1 MSNMQTL
8 VILYCLQ
15 NNNKGSQAVHV
26 QYGLDSWLVEGAFWL
41 LLFLVLQM
49 VDLWVG
55 TQCFSCVHSPV
66 TTVPNRNNLKERDFA
81 WFMV

>member
-1 MSNMQTL
+1 METL

-26 QYGLDSWLVEGAFWL
+26 QYGLVSWLVEGAFWL

-55 TQCFSCVHSPV
+55 TQCVLVVSIVLGPQYLTE
-66 TTVPNRNNLKERDFA
+66 TT
-81 WFMV
+81 